1 MKTRLNVTVELDQD
15 DINDALLLKE
25 LLKANNSLK
34 EECIASDEVLK
45 ASCRH
50 KFFKAELLLFPFVSE
65 VTLNSAKQ
73 KSKMSNECTVIYLFV
88 RSTNSRGEHMVEHL
102 VFTRIS
108 VRRVLLGLLAFATD
122 FRNRLLTHPKSS
134 NKIIAVSKR
143 RIKPQG
149 CSQREFG
156 N

>member
-1 MKTRLNVTVELDQD
+1 
-15 DINDALLLKE
+15 
-25 LLKANNSLK
+25 
-34 EECIASDEVLK
+34 
-45 ASCRH
+45 
-50 KFFKAELLLFPFVSE
+50 
-65 VTLNSAKQ
+65 
-73 KSKMSNECTVIYLFV
+73 
-88 RSTNSRGEHMVEHL
+88 MVEHL

-134 NKIIAVSKR
+134 KKIIAVSKR

>member
-65 VTLNSAKQ
+65 GAQLRETEKQ
-73 KSKMSNECTVIYLFV
+73 DVKRMHGYLF
-88 RSTNSRGEHMVEHL
+88 
-102 VFTRIS
+102 I
-108 VRRVLLGLLAFATD
+108 
-122 FRNRLLTHPKSS
+122 
-134 NKIIAVSKR
+134 
-143 RIKPQG
+143 
-149 CSQREFG
+149 C
-156 N
+156 